1 MRQEK
6 RSRQDKAEERRR
18 NASAF
23 IVSLKKGYR
32 KTKKLLKGDSENE
45 YWLSVAYIDKALSW
59 STIKADDSKGLN
71 ALVIFLSSC
80 NNAMLD
86 LDYMEEL
93 DNACHCQ

>member
-6 RSRQDKAEERRR
+6 RCRQDEAEERR

-23 IVSLKKGYR
+23 IVSLKKGFR
-32 KTKKLLKGDSENE
+32 KTKKLQKRDSKNE
-45 YWLSVAYIDKALSW
+45 YSISVDKALSW
-59 STIKADDSKGLN
+59 SAIKADAGKGLN
-71 ALVIFLSSC
+71 AMVSFLSSC

-86 LDYMEEL
+86 LDCMEEL